1 MRSNIAWTWGS
12 ESVPLRASL
21 MRGLLQRSEIA
32 DERLEVLR
40 LTLLQARVR
49 RHRCRRVD
57 QRALDRLARE
67 ASRDLREVRP
77 RPGVAVVAH
86 AVTAEAA
93 RRGHHVLAVLELWRG
108 FQLDR
113 GRRPGKRALDREER
127 HGRDRG

>member
-21 MRGLLQRSEIA
+21 MRLLLQRSEVA

-57 QRALDRLARE
+57 QRALDRLAGE
-67 ASRDLREVRP
+67 GSGDLRQVRAGA
-77 RPGVAVVAH
+77 GVAVLAD
-86 AVTAEAA
+86 AVTAQAA
-93 RRGHHVLAVLELWRG
+93 RRRHHVLAVLELG
-108 FQLDR
+108 CGLEVDR
-113 GRRPGKRALDREER
+113 GRRP
-127 HGRDRG
+127 

>member
-1 MRSNIAWTWGS
+1 MTEFIRSYTEAMRSNIAWTWGS

-67 ASRDLREVRP
+67 VSRDLCQVRP
-77 RPGVAVVAH
+77 WAGVAVLAD
-86 AVTAEAA
+86 AVTAQAA
-93 RRGHHVLAVLELWRG
+93 R
-108 FQLDR
+108 
-113 GRRPGKRALDREER
+113 
-127 HGRDRG
+127 